1 MDSNFEGRDWGSQW
15 TEVCIVSKFYCQ
27 AIKLRANG
35 HNNSQHCWPNNVG
48 SCCIGFHVAK
58 ILTDFK
64 LCTTTS
70 NRVCMQLTDATC
82 NIQQCCICLH
92 VA

>member
-1 MDSNFEGRDWGSQW
+1 MD
-15 TEVCIVSKFYCQ
+15 TTTP
-27 AIKLRANG
+27 A
-35 HNNSQHCWPNNVG
+35 NNVG